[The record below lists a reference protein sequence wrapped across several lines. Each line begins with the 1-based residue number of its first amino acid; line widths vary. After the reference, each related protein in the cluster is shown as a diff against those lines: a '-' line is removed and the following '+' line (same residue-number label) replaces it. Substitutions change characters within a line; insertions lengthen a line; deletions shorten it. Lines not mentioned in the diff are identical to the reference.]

1 MTSAQLEKENL
12 EIGARVREARIA
24 LGLSQNRLAEH
35 AETIPVVIEKIENG
49 EVRFPLIVVEL
60 ATILNV
66 TPAWLLW
73 GNPYAP
79 MRVDH
84 SQAVESAKQNPC
96 QGEP

>member
-24 LGLSQNRLAEH
+24 LGLSQDRLAEH

-60 ATILNV
+60 ATVLGV
-66 TPAWLLW
+66 TPGWLMW
-73 GNPYAP
+73 GNPCTP
-79 MRVDH
+79 MRVDYC
-84 SQAVESAKQNPC
+84 QVAESA
-96 QGEP
+96 E